1 MFNNYPPGADMD
13 AYFAAQDANDRFEEK
28 QDNILN
34 DVLPNVKLA
43 NLAIVYDPNDG
54 EQLDD
59 RTYPY
64 ATYYNTQDNQ
74 FQEKLTN
81 DLLDYNISQNQINQL
96 FKDAQTYEISDLLEE
111 VLPDSKI
118 FTGQNTADLNDSYIN
133 YYAV

>member
-1 MFNNYPPGADMD
+1 MFNNYPQGANMD
-13 AYFAAQDANDRFEEK
+13 AYFAAQDANDRFEER

-34 DVLPNVKLA
+34 EVLPDVKYA
-43 NLAIVYDPNDG
+43 NLAIVYDPTDG

-64 ATYYNTQDNQ
+64 ATYYNTKDNQ
-74 FQEKLTN
+74 FQEKLNN
-81 DLLDYNISQNQINQL
+81 DLLDYGISQDQINQL

-118 FTGQNTADLNDSYIN
+118 FIGQNTADVDDAYTS
-133 YYAV
+133 YYAI

>member
-1 MFNNYPPGADMD
+1 MFNNYPPGANMD

-43 NLAIVYDPNDG
+43 DLAIVYDPTDG
-54 EQLDD
+54 KQLND

-81 DLLDYNISQNQINQL
+81 DLLDYDISQDQINQL

-118 FTGQNTADLNDSYIN
+118 FIGQNTADLNDSYIN

>member
-43 NLAIVYDPNDG
+43 NLAIVYDPTDG

-81 DLLDYNISQNQINQL
+81 DLLDYNISQDQINQL
-96 FKDAQTYEISDLLEE
+96 FKDAQICQQLRTKVRSL
-111 VLPDSKI
+111 
-118 FTGQNTADLNDSYIN
+118 
-133 YYAV
+133 